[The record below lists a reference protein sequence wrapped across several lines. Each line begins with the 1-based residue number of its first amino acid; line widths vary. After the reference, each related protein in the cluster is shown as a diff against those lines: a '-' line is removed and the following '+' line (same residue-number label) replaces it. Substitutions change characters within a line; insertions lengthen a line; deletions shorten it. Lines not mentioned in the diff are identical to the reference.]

1 MIMNQIY
8 SKVDVEDKNV
18 ESDFKGISE
27 DLRKEVVG
35 TKRHKEGRIKQ
46 RIG

>member
-27 DLRKEVVG
+27 DLRKEV
-35 TKRHKEGRIKQ
+35 EE
-46 RIG
+46 